1 MILVY
6 GKPLLSLCCPVGLGD
21 ENVAGQLLTRQE
33 HTAGR
38 PLLPHP
44 LPRSCPAAVCIT
56 CLLGIVLWFVETA
69 SPPLG
74 GSQCVLPG
82 NLLFYK
88 GFTTSGSCLREELH
102 SWAFRVCFLITREV
116 V

>member
-1 MILVY
+1 MVSHRQAIAVLLALEMKAWLVGSST
-6 GKPLLSLCCPVGLGD
+6 GKSTQPAAFFFPIPFPTP
-21 ENVAGQLLTRQE
+21 A
-33 HTAGR
+33 
-38 PLLPHP
+38 
-44 LPRSCPAAVCIT
+44 PAAVCIT
-56 CLLGIVLWFVETA
+56 CLLGIVLLFVETA

-74 GSQCVLPG
+74 GSQHVLPG